1 MAENYVFR
9 NAISG
14 FKKEDV
20 VRYIE
25 YLNGKHHSAINQL
38 LSEKQML
45 SDALAACQAQMVTQE
60 TYQQAI
66 AQRDAALARV
76 AELEQ
81 KLAMKAEEQART
93 LAEEEL
99 AAYRRAQQT
108 ELDAKNRT
116 QQMYRQTAAI
126 LADATVQ
133 LDSTGQ
139 QLDAVAQQVLAQ
151 LTALQDAVNAG
162 KTMLRDASAGIAAI
176 CPESK

>member
-1 MAENYVFR
+1 
-9 NAISG
+9 
-14 FKKEDV
+14 
-20 VRYIE
+20 
-25 YLNGKHHSAINQL
+25 
-38 LSEKQML
+38 
-45 SDALAACQAQMVTQE
+45 
-60 TYQQAI
+60 
-66 AQRDAALARV
+66 
-76 AELEQ
+76 
-81 KLAMKAEEQART
+81 MKAEEQART

-108 ELDAKNRT
+108 ELDAKART

-139 QLDAVAQQVLAQ
+139 QLDTAAQQVLAQ

-162 KTMLRDASAGIAAI
+162 KTMLQDASAGIAAI

>member
-9 NAISG
+9 NSISG

-25 YLNGKHHSAINQL
+25 YLNGKHHSAVNQL

-60 TYQQAI
+60 VYQQAI
-66 AQRDAALARV
+66 AQRDAALAQV
-76 AELEQ
+76 SELEQ
-81 KLAMKAEEQART
+81 KLTLKAEQQART

-133 LDSTGQ
+133 LDSTSD
-139 QLDAVAQQVLAQ
+139 QLDAAVQQIIAQ
-151 LTALQDAVNAG
+151 LAALQETVNAG
-162 KTMLRDASAGIAAI
+162 KTMLQDASASIGAI
-176 CPESK
+176 CPENK